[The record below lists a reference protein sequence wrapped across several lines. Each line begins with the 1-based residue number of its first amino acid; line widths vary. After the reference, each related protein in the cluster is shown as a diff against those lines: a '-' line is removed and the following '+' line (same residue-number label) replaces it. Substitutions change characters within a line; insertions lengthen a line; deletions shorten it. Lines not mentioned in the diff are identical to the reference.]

1 MESTVQLFLQN
12 GALKWLIL
20 DICEFFYRWI
30 SLSKL
35 VAPVY
40 ILFDSM
46 LWIWLWVTSR
56 VKKIIRYYFVGLEY
70 QQETSNEKNRLTSNK
85 KTKRNFSRDGEKKN
99 SIKMRQ
105 KQQPGEG
112 IRREK
117 EKSVKRRERQEGK
130 EIKMKWK

>member
-1 MESTVQLFLQN
+1 
-12 GALKWLIL
+12 
-20 DICEFFYRWI
+20 
-30 SLSKL
+30 
-35 VAPVY
+35 
-40 ILFDSM
+40 M

-56 VKKIIRYYFVGLEY
+56 VKKIIRYYFLGLEY